1 MNINILDY
9 FLGAQYII
17 RLFGL
22 NFLFFYFEAKF
33 NEFLHFDPDFV
44 IGSSIICKKKIVQL

>member
-22 NFLFFYFEAKF
+22 HFFFEAKF

-44 IGSSIICKKKIVQL
+44 KKDSTTLTVRQM